1 MGAVREII
9 GATPLV
15 FTLVS
20 NAVRAGWARSFD
32 RPGGNITGRS
42 NFAADFAAELEPK
55 RLRLLRELVP
65 AKRIGV
71 LENPMG
77 RIPFPTGRS
86 TLQPNR
92 IELVINLKTAKALGI
107 TIPQSILLR
116 ADRAIERHSHS
127 IARFTKKGQRRTL

>member
-1 MGAVREII
+1 MGAVREIV

-42 NFAADFAAELEPK
+42 NFAAELEPK
-55 RLRLLRELVP
+55 RLQLLRELIP

-92 IELVINLKTAKALGI
+92 IELVINLKTAKALGL
-107 TIPQSILLR
+107 TIPQALLLR
-116 ADRAIERHSHS
+116 ADEVI
-127 IARFTKKGQRRTL
+127 Q

>member
-1 MGAVREII
+1 MGAVREIV

-42 NFAADFAAELEPK
+42 NFAAELEPK
-55 RLRLLRELVP
+55 RLQLLRELIP